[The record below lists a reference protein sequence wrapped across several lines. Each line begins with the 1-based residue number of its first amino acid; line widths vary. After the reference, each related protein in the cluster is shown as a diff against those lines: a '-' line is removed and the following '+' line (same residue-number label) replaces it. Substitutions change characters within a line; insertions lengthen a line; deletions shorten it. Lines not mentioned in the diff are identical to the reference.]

1 MIQNDS
7 EKCRKMPKNF
17 YCIGCDFKCFKSSN
31 FMTHLLTRKHT
42 NDSKMIQKNAET
54 AVATHTVINN
64 QNNTEEIINDFKC
77 EKCDKVYKHRTNL
90 TRHKQKCPEK
100 NVEKLPEISTDLVL
114 QILKDTNDLKELI
127 IEQNNTIQDQNKT
140 ILELVNNN
148 QVVTTNTNNNTN
160 NRTTTKNKTFNLQFF
175 LNDTCKDA
183 MNLSEFVNSIKQ
195 QFSDLEYI
203 ENNGYVNGI
212 SNIFIKNLKALKQE
226 VRPMHCTDE
235 KRKVIYVKNNNIW
248 EKEDANHTSIRRSIK
263 NVSKGSFM
271 LMKEFKQRYTDWDRH
286 DSRTNTRYHKLMLEV
301 LGGSGKEDA
310 DNETKIITNIS
321 REIRI
326 QK

>member
-1 MIQNDS
+1 MND
-7 EKCRKMPKNF
+7 KGDKQGDVFPRNYAHTFNCK
-17 YCIGCDFKCFKSSN
+17 GCDFKCCKPKDWSRHIATHKHKRVTPDDN
-31 FMTHLLTRKHT
+31 FPQ
-42 NDSKMIQKNAET
+42 N
-54 AVATHTVINN
+54 VATPQQH
-64 QNNTEEIINDFKC
+64 
-77 EKCDKVYKHRTNL
+77 EKPPDKLRICQFCSKTYKYRQGLH
-90 TRHKQKCPEK
+90 RHKQKCPEK
-100 NVEKLPEISTDLVL
+100 NVVKLPEISTELVL
-114 QILKDTNDLKELI
+114 QILKDTNELKELI
-127 IEQNNTIQDQNKT
+127 IDQNNTIQDQHKT
-140 ILELVNNN
+140 IIELVNNN
-148 QVVTTNTNNNTN
+148 QVVTTNNNTN
-160 NRTTTKNKTFNLQFF
+160 NSTHTQNKTFNLQFF
-175 LNDTCKDA
+175 LNETCKDA
-183 MNLSEFVNSIKQ
+183 MNLSDFVNSIKQ

-203 ENNGYVNGI
+203 ENNGYVKGI

-248 EKEDANHTSIRRSIK
+248 EKEDATHASLRRAIK

-271 LMKEFKQRYTDWDRH
+271 LMNEFKKMYTDWDRH

-310 DNETKIITNIS
+310 DNESKIITNIS

>member
-1 MIQNDS
+1 
-7 EKCRKMPKNF
+7 
-17 YCIGCDFKCFKSSN
+17 
-31 FMTHLLTRKHT
+31 
-42 NDSKMIQKNAET
+42 MIQKNAEN
-54 AVATHTVINN
+54 AVKTHTVINN
-64 QNNTEEIINDFKC
+64 KNNIEEIIHYFKC
-77 EKCDKVYKHRTNL
+77 DNCDKFYKHRTNL

-100 NVEKLPEISTDLVL
+100 NVEKLPEVSTDLVL
-114 QILKDTNDLKELI
+114 QILKDTNELKEMI

-140 ILELVNNN
+140 IIELVNNN
-148 QVVTTNTNNNTN
+148 QVVTNNN

-175 LNDTCKDA
+175 LNETCKDA
-183 MNLSEFVNSIKQ
+183 MNLSDFVNSIKHK
-195 QFSDLEYI
+195 FSDLEYI
-203 ENNGYVNGI
+203 ENNGYVKGI

-235 KRKVIYVKNNNIW
+235 KRKIIYVKNNNIW
-248 EKEDANHTSIRRSIK
+248 EKEDANHASLRRAIK

-271 LMKEFKQRYTDWDRH
+271 LMKEFKKMYTDWDRH

-310 DNETKIITNIS
+310 DNESKIITNIS